1 MDRQTIVQRVLRKEL
16 CEEQLFEDHLAIEEP
31 LEIRLVFYD
40 KDGTQHSQSLSIT
53 MRTPGHDFELAT
65 GFLISENILKKHDDI
80 ETIDFCG
87 PKKGDLNLNNIV
99 KITLKSDVDVEWS
112 RLQRHFYTTSS
123 CGVCGKTSLE
133 ALENVACQWLES
145 DDFKVSTSS
154 IYKLP
159 LLLRQQQEAF
169 GQSGGLHATALFDKN
184 LKLLCLR
191 EDVGRHNAM
200 DKVVGWA
207 CAKGK
212 LPLNN
217 HVLLWS
223 GRASFELMQKAA
235 IAKIPVVAAIGAPS
249 NLAVAIAQQ
258 FNLTLIGFLKE
269 NKMNVYHGEHRLL
282 P

>member
-1 MDRQTIVQRVLRKEL
+1 MDRQTFPQQVLRKEL
-16 CEEQLFEDHLAIEEP
+16 CEEQWFEDHLAIEEP
-31 LEIRLVFYD
+31 LEIRLVYYD

-65 GFLISENILKKHDDI
+65 GFLISENILKSHDDI

-87 PKKGDLNLNNIV
+87 PKNGELNLNNIV
-99 KITLKSDVDVEWS
+99 KITLKPDLEIEWS

-133 ALENVACQWLES
+133 ALENGACQWLEP
-145 DDFKVSTSS
+145 DDFKISTSA

-159 LLLRQQQEAF
+159 TLLRQQQEAF
-169 GQSGGLHATALFDKN
+169 SQSGGLHATALFN
-184 LKLLCLR
+184 QQLELLCLR

-207 CAKGK
+207 CANGK
-212 LPLNN
+212 LPLKQN
-217 HVLLWS
+217 VLLWS

-235 IAKIPVVAAIGAPS
+235 IAKIPIVAAIGAPS
-249 NLAVAIAQQ
+249 NLAVARH
-258 FNLTLIGFLKE
+258 F
-269 NKMNVYHGEHRLL
+269 MN
-282 P
+282 